1 MKLVD
6 AQIHIWAES
15 TPERPWPARHAPHRP
30 GSFTAEDLLREM
42 AEAGVDRA
50 VLVPPSWEGE
60 RNDLVLAAAQAYPQR
75 FAVMGR
81 LDPRDPQSRSRFA
94 RWTEQPG
101 MLGLRFTFHTPQ
113 FEPMLHD
120 GSADWIWPEA
130 ERAGLPLMVLI
141 NQRLAPKIATI
152 AERHPQL
159 RLIIDHMAVPKGS
172 KGADVAFADLPMLLA
187 LAKYPNVAVK
197 ASGIPHFATDAYPF
211 PSLHAPLRAAFDAFG
226 PRRMFWG
233 TDMTK
238 LACSYR
244 QAVTLYT
251 EELPWLKGEDL
262 EWVMGRGLCDWLGWK
277 LVTNLAA

>member
-1 MKLVD
+1 MHIVD
-6 AQIHIWAES
+6 AQIHIWAAS
-15 TPERPWPARHAPHRP
+15 TPERPWPARHAAHRTVP
-30 GSFTAEDLLREM
+30 LSAEALLLEM

-60 RNDLVLAAAQAYPQR
+60 RNDLVLAAAQAHPGR

-81 LDPRDPQSRSRFA
+81 LDATDPQSRSRLA
-94 RWTEQPG
+94 RWKEQPG
-101 MLGLRFTFHTPQ
+101 MLGLRLTFHRPQ
-113 FEPMLHD
+113 FVPMLED
-120 GSADWIWPEA
+120 GSVDWLWPEA

-141 NQRLAPKIATI
+141 SQRQAPKIAKI

-159 RLIIDHMAVPKGS
+159 RMIIDHMAVPNGS
-172 KGADVAFADLPMLLA
+172 KGAKAAFADLPLLLE

-197 ASGIPHFATDAYPF
+197 ASGIPHYATDAYPF

-244 QAVTLYT
+244 QALTLYT
-251 EELPWLKGEDL
+251 EELPWLKGDDL
-262 EWVMGRGLCDWLGWK
+262 EWVMGRGLCEWLGWK
-277 LVTNLAA
+277 L

>member
-1 MKLVD
+1 MQIVD

-94 RWTEQPG
+94 PWKEQPG
-101 MLGLRFTFHTPQ
+101 MLGLRFTFHTSQ
-113 FEPMLHD
+113 FEPMLDD

-141 NQRLAPKIATI
+141 SQRRAPTIAKI

-159 RLIIDHMAVPKGS
+159 KLIIDHMAVPKGS
-172 KGADVAFADLPMLLA
+172 KGADVAFADLPLLLE

-238 LACSYR
+238 LACGYR
-244 QAVTLYT
+244 KGVTMYT
-251 EELPWLKGEDL
+251 EELPWLKGDDL
-262 EWVMGRGLCDWLGWK
+262 EWVMGRGLCEWLGWK
-277 LVTNLAA
+277 L